1 MYIYGSGKWLIF
13 ALKHFLFYWVMGLYL
28 ELRVIIV
35 FGLLFA
41 IIRLWLI
48 KAKGNKNKGKRAP
61 EPSRAWPLIGHLHL
75 LWAGKP
81 QHQSFGAMA
90 DKYGP
95 IFCFHIGLRKTSVVS
110 SWEVAKECFTTM
122 DKAFATQ
129 PRSLAGKLMG
139 YDHAMFGFSPCRAY
153 CRDVRK
159 LASIVLDCEV
169 WTSFIALHSG
179 MSGVELPD
187 QLTRVKWLQNLLTEV
202 RFKHVMNVLYSDSQ
216 SVRIHESLPLKMS

>member
-1 MYIYGSGKWLIF
+1 
-13 ALKHFLFYWVMGLYL
+13 
-28 ELRVIIV
+28 
-35 FGLLFA
+35 
-41 IIRLWLI
+41 
-48 KAKGNKNKGKRAP
+48 
-61 EPSRAWPLIGHLHL
+61 
-75 LWAGKP
+75 
-81 QHQSFGAMA
+81 MA

-139 YDHAMFGFSPCRAY
+139 YDHA
-153 CRDVRK
+153 
-159 LASIVLDCEV
+159 I
-169 WTSFIALHSG
+169 FIALHSG